1 MDVHEV
7 IGALILDVT
16 ETEQK
21 RKALIDKA
29 RTVVTNTAKT
39 VQQIAFM
46 LGRNA
51 AESELIL
58 DSAVEMF
65 APLDQGEK

>member
-1 MDVHEV
+1 
-7 IGALILDVT
+7 
-16 ETEQK
+16 
-21 RKALIDKA
+21 
-29 RTVVTNTAKT
+29 
-39 VQQIAFM
+39 M

-65 APLDQGEK
+65 APIDTEGDQ

>member
-1 MDVHEV
+1 
-7 IGALILDVT
+7 
-16 ETEQK
+16 
-21 RKALIDKA
+21 
-29 RTVVTNTAKT
+29 
-39 VQQIAFM
+39 M

-65 APLDQGEK
+65 APIDSEDGP